1 MQNAVLCLIK
11 INFAENLN
19 AMENQHDY
27 IRPYHDNEVNDA
39 INQIIS
45 NENFVLFLKRF
56 IFEKDNIEE
65 EIEDLKSI
73 TSVFEFQQKISQKF
87 VKKVIDKTIS
97 EFKIVGMDGLKKDKG
112 YLYISNHRDIILDSA
127 MLQLSFF
134 NNGFETAQSAI
145 GNNLVLSDL
154 LLKIAKLNKMFLVI
168 RDGSVRELIENSH
181 VLSSHITNSISK
193 NNSVWI
199 AQRNGRT
206 KDGIDATQ
214 QGLLKMFTLSG
225 EGSVIDKIYKLNI
238 APAAV
243 SYEFESCDFLKARE
257 LVISENGKYEK
268 QPGEDLLSIE
278 TGLKQFKGKVNI
290 VFGETL
296 NDSYDEWKNLTGNDN
311 DILKYF
317 TAKIDALI
325 LKSYVL
331 YPNNYIAA
339 DLISNSEKYN
349 CHYSNEQKE
358 SFVAYC
364 QQNIDKTELDKEKF
378 KEKFL
383 GIYAN
388 PVFQKEKFGYL

>member
-1 MQNAVLCLIK
+1 MIK
-11 INFAENLN
+11 INFAENLD

-45 NENFVLFLKRF
+45 NDNFILFLKHF
-56 IFEKDNIEE
+56 IFEKENIDN
-65 EIEDLKSI
+65 EIEDLKTIS
-73 TSVFEFQQKISQKF
+73 SVYEFQQKISQKF

-97 EFKIVGMDGLKKDKG
+97 EFKIVGMDSLKKDKG

-181 VLSSHITNSISK
+181 ILSSYISSSIAENK
-193 NNSVWI
+193 SVWI

-225 EGSVIDKIYKLNI
+225 EGSIVDKIYKLNI

-243 SYEFESCDFLKARE
+243 SYEFETCDFLKARE

-268 QPGEDLLSIE
+268 QSGEDLLSIE

-339 DLISNSEKYN
+339 DLISKTDKYTK
-349 CHYSNEQKE
+349 HYTVEQKNAFI
-358 SFVAYC
+358 SYC
-364 QQNIDKTELDKEKF
+364 EQNIEKTDLDKEKF

-388 PVFQKEKFGYL
+388 PVFQKEKLEIL

>member
-1 MQNAVLCLIK
+1 MIK

-39 INQIIS
+39 MNQIIS
-45 NENFVLFLKRF
+45 NDNFVLFLKRF
-56 IFEKDNIEE
+56 IFEKENIDE
-65 EIEDLKSI
+65 EIEDLKKIS
-73 TSVFEFQQKISQKF
+73 SVFEFQQKISQKF

-97 EFKIVGMDGLKKDKG
+97 EFKIIGIDGLQKDKG
-112 YLYISNHRDIILDSA
+112 YLHITNHRDIVLDSA
-127 MLQLSFF
+127 LLQLSFF
-134 NNGFETAQSAI
+134 NKGFNTAQSAI
-145 GNNLVLSDL
+145 GNNLVISDL

-181 VLSSHITNSISK
+181 VLSSHISNSIAENK
-193 NNSVWI
+193 SVWI

-206 KDGIDATQ
+206 KDGIDTTQ
-214 QGLLKMFTLSG
+214 QGLLKMFTLSE
-225 EGSVIDKIYKLNI
+225 EGSIVDKIYKLNI

-243 SYEFESCDFLKARE
+243 SYEYESCDFLKARE
-257 LVISENGKYEK
+257 SVISENGKYDK

-317 TAKIDALI
+317 ATKIDALI
-325 LKSYVL
+325 MKSYVL
-331 YPNNYIAA
+331 YPNNFIAT
-339 DLISNSEKYN
+339 DLISNSEKYIKY
-349 CHYSNEQKE
+349 YSNEQKV
-358 SFVAYC
+358 SFVTYC
-364 QQNIDKTELDKEKF
+364 QQNIDKFELDKDKF